1 MLTEDAR
8 RLCQLFAEVL
18 GYPGPSL
25 ARSAV
30 ECARQLDA
38 SFPGSAEP
46 MRAFVAFA
54 EGQKLPELQEIYTQT
69 FDITP
74 ETTPY
79 VGYHLFGETPKR
91 SVFMAKLQEAYQSH
105 QLSTGTE
112 LPDHL
117 CVLMKFLSVARDKE
131 TVIPLLEEG
140 ILPILEKMEQA
151 FHKDKNS
158 YGLGIRSLRLF
169 LAEIS
174 RKLTTSGGMRHG

>member
-1 MLTEDAR
+1 MLAEDVR

-18 GYPGPSL
+18 DYPGPSL

-30 ECARQLDA
+30 ECARQLDDP
-38 SFPGSAEP
+38 FPGSAEP
-46 MRAFVAFA
+46 MRAFVAFV
-54 EGQKLPELQEIYTQT
+54 EGNKLQELQEIYIQT

-74 ETTPY
+74 ATTPY

-105 QLSTGTE
+105 QLSTGAE

-117 CVLMKFLSVARDKE
+117 CVLMKFLSVAQNEE
-131 TVIPLLEEG
+131 TVIPLLDEG
-140 ILPILEKMEQA
+140 ILPILKKMEQA
-151 FHKDKNS
+151 FHKDKDS
-158 YGLGIRSLRLF
+158 YGLVIRSLRLF

-174 RKLTTSGGMRHG
+174 RKLTTAGGVMHG